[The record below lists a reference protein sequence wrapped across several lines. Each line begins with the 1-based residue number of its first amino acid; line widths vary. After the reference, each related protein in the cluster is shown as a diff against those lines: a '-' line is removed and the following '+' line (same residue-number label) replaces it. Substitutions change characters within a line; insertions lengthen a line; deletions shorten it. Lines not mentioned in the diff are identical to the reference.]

1 VLLRASGTIS
11 GREHDLR
18 AIMDPE
24 AAAASGIEH
33 AGELLRFVDAAIGVG
48 SVAGS
53 AIDSGSESQS
63 ESQSEPQSRAELEIE
78 AAREALRAAV
88 GPAGLVDA
96 AAVLGNFERMTRI
109 ADATGIPLDPPT
121 DMMSTDLRGALGLDR
136 FASAAHTPDSG
147 PIRSLLADLL
157 RPIGAALL
165 RLARRRRARSAGR
178 G

>member
-24 AAAASGIEH
+24 AAEASGIVH
-33 AGELLRFVDAAIGVG
+33 AGALLRFVDAAID
-48 SVAGS
+48 AGS
-53 AIDSGSESQS
+53 GAKSATELESEL
-63 ESQSEPQSRAELEIE
+63 EASRA
-78 AAREALRAAV
+78 ALRAAV

-109 ADATGIPLDPPT
+109 ADATGIPLDAPT
-121 DMMSTDLRGALGLDR
+121 DMMSADFRGSLGLDR
-136 FASAAHTPDSG
+136 FASAAQTPRAG
-147 PIRSLLADLL
+147 RVRVLLADLL

-165 RLARRRRARSAGR
+165 RLVSRRRARSGSAR
-178 G
+178 